1 MKCGK
6 KRKSGKIGKV
16 VNFKMT
22 NNNFWT
28 LKNILVTGG
37 SGFLGSY
44 IIEKLLQRGANI
56 IAIVRDQLAK
66 SRLFY
71 EKLNENI
78 TIVNGDISNYRLVE
92 RTLNEYE
99 IEVVFHLAAQTIV
112 SIANRAPI
120 STFESNIKG
129 SWNIFEAS
137 RNIETVERI
146 IVASSDKAYGEK
158 EKLPYNETDFLNAK
172 HPYDLSKAITDLLAQ
187 GYYST
192 YNLPIG
198 ITRCGNL
205 YGGGDLNFNRIV
217 PQTIRS
223 ILYKQNPELRSDGT
237 FLRDYFFVEDAADS
251 YIMFAENLLEK
262 NLQGEAFNFGTGSPV
277 RVLEVV
283 EKLLAISG
291 NKTLKPIIKNTA
303 KGEIKDQYLDC
314 NKAFKTFDWKPA
326 HTLEMGLRKSFEWY
340 KSWFGL

>member
-1 MKCGK
+1 MA
-6 KRKSGKIGKV
+6 
-16 VNFKMT
+16 T
-22 NNNFWT
+22 NDNFWA
-28 LKNILVTGG
+28 LKNILITGG

-44 IIEKLLQRGANI
+44 IIEKLVPKEANI
-56 IAIVRDQLAK
+56 IAIVRDHLPK

-71 EKLNENI
+71 KDLNEKI
-78 TIVNGDISNYRLVE
+78 TIVNGDISDYRLVE

-99 IEVVFHLAAQTIV
+99 IGVVFHLAAQTIV
-112 SIANRAPI
+112 QIANRAPI

-158 EKLPYNETDFLNAK
+158 KNLPYNELDSLNAK

-192 YNLPIG
+192 YGLPVG

-223 ILYKQNPELRSDGT
+223 ILYNQNPEIRSDGT
-237 FLRDYFFVEDAADS
+237 FLRDYFYVEDAADS
-251 YIMFAENLLEK
+251 YIILAENLLEK
-262 NLQGEAFNFGTGSPV
+262 KLEGQAFNFGTGKPV
-277 RVLEVV
+277 SVLELV
-283 EKLLAISG
+283 EKILAISG

-314 NKAFKTFDWKPA
+314 SKAFKTFDWKPA

-340 KSWFGL
+340 KSWFGI

>member
-1 MKCGK
+1 MKDN
-6 KRKSGKIGKV
+6 SD
-16 VNFKMT
+16 
-22 NNNFWT
+22 FWT
-28 LKNILVTGG
+28 HKNVLVTGG

-44 IIEKLLQRGANI
+44 VIEKLIAKKANI
-56 IAIVRDQLAK
+56 IAIIRDQLPK

-71 EKLNENI
+71 ENLVENI
-78 TIVNGDISNYRLVE
+78 TIVNGDISDYRLVE

-112 SIANRAPI
+112 QIANRAPI

-129 SWNIFEAS
+129 SWNILEVC
-137 RNIETVERI
+137 RNIDTVKRI

-158 EKLPYNETDFLNAK
+158 EELPYYETDPLKAK

-187 GYYST
+187 GYYTT
-192 YNLPIG
+192 YGLPIG

-223 ILYKQNPELRSDGT
+223 IIYNQNPEIRSDGT
-237 FLRDYFFVEDAADS
+237 FLRDYFYVEDAANS

-262 NLQGEAFNFGTGSPV
+262 NLEGEVFNFGTGKPV
-277 RVLEVV
+277 SVLKLV
-283 EKLLAISG
+283 ELLLKIS
-291 NKTLKPIIKNTA
+291 NKEELKPKINNTA
-303 KGEIKDQYLDC
+303 KDEIKDQYLDC
-314 NKAFKTFDWKPA
+314 SKASKIFNWKPT

-340 KSWFGL
+340 KRWFNL

>member
-1 MKCGK
+1 MK
-6 KRKSGKIGKV
+6 S
-16 VNFKMT
+16 
-22 NNNFWT
+22 NNDFWT
-28 LKNILVTGG
+28 HKNVLVTGG

-44 IIEKLLQRGANI
+44 VIEKLIAKKANI
-56 IAIVRDQLAK
+56 IAIIRDQLPK
-66 SRLFY
+66 SRIFY
-71 EKLNENI
+71 ENLVENI
-78 TIVNGDISNYRLVE
+78 TIVNGDISDYRLVE

-112 SIANRAPI
+112 QIANRAPI

-129 SWNIFEAS
+129 SWNILEAC
-137 RNIETVERI
+137 RNIDTVKRI

-158 EKLPYNETDFLNAK
+158 EELPYYESDPLKAK

-192 YNLPIG
+192 YDLPIG

-205 YGGGDLNFNRIV
+205 YGGGDLNFNRII

-223 ILYKQNPELRSDGT
+223 IIYNQNPEIRSDGT
-237 FLRDYFFVEDAADS
+237 FLRDYFYVEDAANS

-262 NLQGEAFNFGTGSPV
+262 NLEGEVFNFGTGKPV
-277 RVLEVV
+277 SVLKLV
-283 EKLLAISG
+283 ELLLKIS
-291 NKTLKPIIKNTA
+291 NKEELTPKINNTA
-303 KGEIKDQYLDC
+303 KDEIKDQYLDC
-314 NKAFKTFDWKPA
+314 SKAFKIFNWKPT

-340 KSWFGL
+340 KRWFNL

>member
-1 MKCGK
+1 MA
-6 KRKSGKIGKV
+6 
-16 VNFKMT
+16 T
-22 NNNFWT
+22 NDNFWA
-28 LKNILVTGG
+28 LKNILITGG

-44 IIEKLLQRGANI
+44 IIEKLVPKEANI
-56 IAIVRDQLAK
+56 IAIVRDHLPK

-71 EKLNENI
+71 KDLNEKI
-78 TIVNGDISNYRLVE
+78 TIVNGDISDYRLVE

-99 IEVVFHLAAQTIV
+99 IGVVFHLAAQTIV
-112 SIANRAPI
+112 QIANRAPI

-158 EKLPYNETDFLNAK
+158 KNLPYNELDSLNAK

-192 YNLPIG
+192 YGLPVG

-223 ILYKQNPELRSDGT
+223 ILYNQNPEIRSDGT
-237 FLRDYFFVEDAADS
+237 FLRDYFYVEDAADS
-251 YIMFAENLLEK
+251 YIILAENLLEK
-262 NLQGEAFNFGTGSPV
+262 KLEGQAFNFGTGKPV
-277 RVLEVV
+277 SVLELV
-283 EKLLAISG
+283 EKILAISG

-314 NKAFKTFDWKPA
+314 SKAFKTFDWKPA
-326 HTLEMGLRKSFEWY
+326 HTVEMGLRKSFEWY
-340 KSWFGL
+340 KSWFGI